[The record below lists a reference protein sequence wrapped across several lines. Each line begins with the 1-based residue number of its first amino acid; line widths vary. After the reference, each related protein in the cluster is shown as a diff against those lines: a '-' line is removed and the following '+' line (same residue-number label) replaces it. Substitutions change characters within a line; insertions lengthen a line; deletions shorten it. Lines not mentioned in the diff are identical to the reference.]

1 MKIWMM
7 ILRAWSNQQGEF
19 GDLEGNERFR
29 VEFDEDGGDMG
40 EDDEEYDDEDLGMD
54 LDGL

>member
-1 MKIWMM
+1 MM